1 MTRFLAEQAEDLD
14 RDTMVAISTVAVMF
28 TALTTGV
35 NVRTAAE
42 ASGRQSAT
50 NLLHLVSR
58 LSIDASAGRNVNA
71 RPSPRGDGES
81 RTGSVLVR
89 SSGPA
94 EAVRAVLS

>member
-1 MTRFLAEQAEDLD
+1 VDATETMHRFALALLEAADVDGDVLPMTRFLAEQAEDLD

-50 NLLHLVSR
+50 NLLHLVSP
-58 LSIDASAGRNVNA
+58 L
-71 RPSPRGDGES
+71 EH
-81 RTGSVLVR
+81 
-89 SSGPA
+89 
-94 EAVRAVLS
+94 